1 MMYGFLTFIVLI
13 NLSWGVPLT
22 DDAIRNAQKIVV
34 VSGLFDPWSLADQ
47 AFAEQLVRSGQA
59 DLVIAVPTNSG
70 APNPPLSVENR
81 LMLMDEALRTNPSV
95 TYPLEGPSSVDELL
109 TRIRRVTSRPVSQV
123 RAPQGGENIRGFL
136 SQNSEQYFSRNLAIA
151 PSGYDGRVYERVL
164 QQGFYMGQR
173 PGSGSIV
180 QRATNWMSSVV
191 IDTGLFD
198 RVKHVVN
205 DLRARPNRREFN
217 TGSETLRLQR
227 HLGAGAQA
235 DAYITQVGGRD
246 VVIKIAKDMNF
257 SREMMWNS
265 VLNHRWLTQTSTI
278 QVPGLLAYDPNGNWI
293 TTEFAQGTQ
302 LDRFIA
308 SNNGQIPPHIEQEL
322 RKFYEEA
329 QRISRQNNIVLDINT
344 QNIFVTSE
352 GRLVLVDFGPLPA
365 SQRLAATY
373 DDIRAL
379 WMTDARRLMS
389 QSPPQPRFDVDCVK
403 RALGSRNF

>member
-1 MMYGFLTFIVLI
+1 MMYGFLTFIFLL
-13 NLSWGVPLT
+13 NFSWGIPLS
-22 DDAIRNAQKIVV
+22 DDAIRNARKIVIV
-34 VSGLFDPWSLADQ
+34 NGAFDPWSLADQ

-70 APNPPLSVENR
+70 TPNVPLSVENR

-95 TYPLEGPSSVDELL
+95 MYPQEAPASVDELVS
-109 TRIRRVTSRPVSQV
+109 RIRRISSTPVTQV
-123 RAPQGGENIRGFL
+123 RVPPSGENIRGFL
-136 SQNSEQYFSRNLAIA
+136 SQNPDQYFSRNLALS
-151 PSGYDGRVYERVL
+151 PSGYDSRVYERIL

-173 PGSGSIV
+173 PGTGSFV
-180 QRATNWMSSVV
+180 NRAVNWMGSVV
-191 IDTGLFD
+191 IDTGVFD
-198 RVKHVVN
+198 RIKHVVN

-227 HLGAGAQA
+227 PLGAGAQA
-235 DAYITQVGGRD
+235 AAYITQVDGRD

-278 QVPGLLAYDPNGNWI
+278 QVPGLIAYDPEGRWI
-293 TTEFAQGTQ
+293 TTEFAPGTQ

-308 SNNGQIPPHIEQEL
+308 NNNGQIPPHIEQEL

-344 QNIFVTSE
+344 QNIFVTQE
-352 GRLVLVDFGPLPA
+352 GKLVLVDFGPLPA

-389 QSPPQPRFDVDCVK
+389 TAQPRLDIDCVK
-403 RALGSRNF
+403 RVLRTRNL